1 METCTI
7 TEWLTATEAAQYLKV
22 KARTL
27 LLWVRQGKL
36 KGYALSGTHRHVWRF
51 LRGDLDAAL
60 LQPAEQDV
68 LHSAPSSVRSAGME
82 AA

>member
-1 METCTI
+1 MDRGSV

-27 LLWVRQGKL
+27 LLWVRHGKL
-36 KGYALSGTHRHVWRF
+36 KGYALSGTRRHVWRF
-51 LRGDLDAAL
+51 RRVDLDAAL
-60 LQPAEQDV
+60 FQPAAHV
-68 LHSAPSSVRSAGME
+68 LNSPASSVRSAEME